1 MTRPAPEVARAQF
14 KEEKMKK
21 ITVREAR
28 KIAKKTKSSLE
39 NDKTFFYATNDT
51 EEEIWAFEA
60 EISRHAAVSLINSFK
75 RRSKDDYLDVINF
88 IEDYKDAQVKPL
100 GYKIVETL
108 LKESETLS
116 NNDYNELMMAVHKHD
131 KAKKH

>member
-1 MTRPAPEVARAQF
+1 
-14 KEEKMKK
+14 MKK
-21 ITVREAR
+21 ITVHEAR
-28 KIAKKTKSSLE
+28 KIAKKTNSGLE
-39 NDKTFFYATNDT
+39 NDKTFFYATNDA
-51 EEEIWAFEA
+51 EEEIWAFET
-60 EISRHAAVSLINSFK
+60 EVSRHVAVSLINSFK

-88 IEDYKDAQVKPL
+88 IEDYKDAQLKPL
-100 GYKIVETL
+100 GYKIVETI